1 MRNLSS
7 ELINL
12 ENTLSDKQEKLK
24 EAQDLLNSMES
35 DPAEHFEDEMKESY
49 NQMLDEVYSEAFDSF
64 PFNLG
69 SPSEWI
75 EENQPTDYRVGFADY
90 EFDYSNVSEYVE
102 QQNLVE
108 DLESEIEDLETEIED
123 LQAEIEELEESEN
136 N

>member
-1 MRNLSS
+1 MRNLSL
-7 ELINL
+7 ELITL
-12 ENTLSDKQEKLK
+12 QNTLSDKQEKLK

-35 DPAEHFEDEMKESY
+35 DPAAHFEDEMKESY
-49 NQMLDEVYSEAFDSF
+49 NQMLDEIYSEAFDSF

-90 EFDYSNVSEYVE
+90 EFDYSNVSGYIE
-102 QQNLVE
+102 QQDLV
-108 DLESEIEDLETEIED
+108 EDLETEIED

-136 N
+136 Y